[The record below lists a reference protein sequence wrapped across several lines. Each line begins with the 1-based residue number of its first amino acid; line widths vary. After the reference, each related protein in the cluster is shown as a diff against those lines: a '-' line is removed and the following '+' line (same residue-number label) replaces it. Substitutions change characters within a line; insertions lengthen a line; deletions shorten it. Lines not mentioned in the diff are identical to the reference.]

1 MILMKE
7 GTDLC
12 LLNLTNG
19 PHTYQIYFRKDS
31 EYQVETALM
40 AWEEKDPDFCQVAQ
54 KARDEV
60 SQFFA
65 AIALERFHGRF
76 KDYKSFRPGISGQDP
91 GQG

>member
-19 PHTYQIYFRKDS
+19 QDTYQIYFRRDS

-40 AWEEKDPDFCQVAQ
+40 KWEERDPNFGPIAQ

-60 SQFFA
+60 AQFFA
-65 AIALERFHGRF
+65 AVHLDRF
-76 KDYKSFRPGISGQDP
+76 KSRFSRKR
-91 GQG
+91 